1 MQGKICQWKDDKGFG
16 FIQPN
21 DGSERLFFHISSVKN
36 SSQRPTVGE
45 FVFYEASRD
54 AQHRLR
60 ATNVIVGE
68 QQNAAAATTPRLI
81 KTEPPQTGVL
91 DYFLI
96 LAAIVSLGVV
106 GYQYYLTQDIA
117 SSWYFGLPATVA
129 LLLLKRQKRPKE
141 KHFNCRGCRAVAEY
155 DVRTLTAWNAGFTQL
170 YCKSCHSQWLRNR
183 PKSATQPEC
192 NSSIS
197 KTSNGSGCLGLL
209 LVLVFMPIAT
219 SVGLYHW
226 LT

>member
-21 DGSERLFFHISSVKN
+21 DGSEQLFFHISSVKN
-36 SSQRPTVGE
+36 ASQRPTVGE
-45 FVFYEASRD
+45 PVFYEASRD

-68 QQNAAAATTPRLI
+68 LQNAAVATTPGVI
-81 KTEPPQTGVL
+81 KTEPPQKSAL
-91 DYFLI
+91 DYLLI
-96 LAAIVSLGVV
+96 LMTLVSLGVV
-106 GYQYYLTQDIA
+106 GYQYYLTQDIV
-117 SSWYFGLPATVA
+117 SIWYFGLPAVVA
-129 LLLLKRQKRPKE
+129 VLLLNRQKKPKE
-141 KHFNCRGCRAVAEY
+141 RHFNCRGCRAVAEY
-155 DVRTLTAWNAGFTQL
+155 DARTLAAWKSGFTQL
-170 YCKSCHSQWLRNR
+170 YCKACHSQWLRNK
-183 PKSATQPEC
+183 PKSATQPES

-209 LVLVFMPIAT
+209 LVLVFMPIAS